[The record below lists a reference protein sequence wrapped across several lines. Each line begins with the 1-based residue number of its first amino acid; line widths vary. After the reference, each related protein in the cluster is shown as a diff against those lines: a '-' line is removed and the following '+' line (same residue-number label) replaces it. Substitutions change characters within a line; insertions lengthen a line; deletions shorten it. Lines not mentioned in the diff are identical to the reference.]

1 MQLHYRDSRAIS
13 VAQLIMRRK
22 GNDYIAS
29 LNKVLGLNVI
39 ILAIYYFCMSVGLLL
54 FKGVVQDNI
63 Y

>member
-54 FKGVVQDNI
+54 FKRLIQGKI